1 MDKFEALAAES
12 SIAVAILG
20 NADVTDVELLPVC
33 PNPISENVHELSAKW
48 AHRGLRFIG
57 VAGLVAGRPRWAL
70 ATPLDEVRAEAL
82 GAAFAT
88 YCETLLPGHVAE
100 QRKGDEVEW
109 LRRLWSLPDMRV
121 N

>member
-33 PNPISENVHELSAKW
+33 PNPISDNAHELSAKW
-48 AHRGLRFIG
+48 VHRGLRFIG
-57 VAGLVAGRPRWAL
+57 VAGLIAGRPHWAL
-70 ATPLDEVRAEAL
+70 AVPLDERRAEAL
-82 GAAFAT
+82 VQAFALH
-88 YCETLLPGHVAE
+88 CETLLQSHVEE

-109 LRRLWSLPDMRV
+109 LRRLWSLPDMRM